1 MIRASSCDPLIEQF
15 DQFWISNCK
24 LWILFEKFASEA
36 NRKIQFGG
44 TADKFKRN
52 LFELSLLAFIFK
64 CAPQEC
70 PRHQCNFTN
79 SAIELHAGDL
89 HVSLRA
95 SKRISSIL
103 QHAHRRFII
112 LFDDRTILL
121 ESVNE
126 ISEWRQDFIVP
137 SRFESRDQFATC

>member
-1 MIRASSCDPLIEQF
+1 M
-15 DQFWISNCK
+15 
-24 LWILFEKFASEA
+24 FEKFTSEA
-36 NRKIQFGG
+36 NRKIQFGR
-44 TADKFKRN
+44 TADKFKCN

-64 CAPQEC
+64 CAPQEY
-70 PRHQCNFTN
+70 PRHQCNFAN
-79 SAIELHAGDL
+79 GAIELHSGDL
-89 HVSLRA
+89 HISLRTP
-95 SKRISSIL
+95 KRIFGIF